1 MKEHSDL
8 EMVVVPDEIV
18 FGVIYVLTQTE
29 Q

>member
-1 MKEHSDL
+1 MKEHYDSG
-8 EMVVVPDEIV
+8 MVVVPDEMV